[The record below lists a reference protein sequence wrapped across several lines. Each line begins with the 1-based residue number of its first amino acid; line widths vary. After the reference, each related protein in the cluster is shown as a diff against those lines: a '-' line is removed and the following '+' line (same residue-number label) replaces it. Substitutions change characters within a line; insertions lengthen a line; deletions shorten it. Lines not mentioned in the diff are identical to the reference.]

1 MVERRRLP
9 RRNFSYYMRVMNENT
24 GELVGHLADI
34 STGGFRLES
43 AKPIPQ
49 NRDFVF
55 RIELPND
62 ISNRPYIVF
71 GARSRWCAKDRLDP
85 SLYDVCFQIINMTPS
100 DFEAFARMFDKY
112 GSQNPNKTSTADYL
126 WR

>member
-1 MVERRRLP
+1 MVERRQLP

-34 STGGFRLES
+34 STGGFKLETPN
-43 AKPIPQ
+43 AIPQ

-55 RIELPND
+55 RIDLPDD
-62 ISNRPYIVF
+62 IGTKNNMVF
-71 GARSRWCAKDRLDP
+71 GARSRWCTKDRLDP
-85 SLYDVCFQIINMTPS
+85 TLFNVGFEIVNMAPG
-100 DFEAFARMFDKY
+100 DFETFSRMFERY
-112 GSQNPNKTSTADYL
+112 GSQSPNRNSSADYL